1 MVVFWVIVGFLA
13 FFLLCVVLPTSLFTV
28 QQQTAAVIERF
39 GKFKR
44 VAGPG
49 IHMKAPLGIDSI
61 VARPTLRI
69 QQLDLKMESKTK
81 DDVTVE
87 LQLAIQFVIPSLDKV
102 FDAHYK
108 LVQPSKQMD
117 AWVFDSVRSKV
128 PFMQLNEVY
137 ENKDEIA
144 KEVEERLKERMHLYG
159 FEIVRALVNDV
170 IPPDKVKSAMNEV
183 NTQQRLQS
191 AAYAE
196 GEKNKII
203 IVKKAEAEAESKRL
217 QGEGIANQRKAI
229 VKGYKESIQD
239 FVKGIPVSSA
249 REVMDMVVVTQYF
262 DTLERLGTDA
272 RSKVIFLPSTPGAV
286 GDFMNQIRT
295 AFASGLEAEA
305 VGAPSGLGETTE
317 SPRQQVRIV
326 SREK

>member
-1 MVVFWVIVGFLA
+1 MVFFWLLVGFIL
-13 FFLLCVVLPTSLFTV
+13 FFLLFIVLPTSVFTV
-28 QQQTAAVIERF
+28 QQQTAAVIERW
-39 GKFKR
+39 GKFRK
-44 VAGPG
+44 VQGPG
-49 IHMKAPLGIDSI
+49 IHTRAPLGIDKI

-87 LQLAIQFVIPSLDKV
+87 LQLAIQFVIPGPDKV

-108 LVQPSKQMD
+108 LVEPSKQMD
-117 AWVFDSVRSKV
+117 AWVFDVVRSKV

-159 FEIVRALVNDV
+159 FEIVRALVNDL
-170 IPPDKVKSAMNEV
+170 IPPEKVRAAMNEV

-239 FVKGIPVSSA
+239 FVKGIPASNA

-262 DTLERLGTDA
+262 DTLERLGGDA
-272 RSKVIFLPSTPGAV
+272 RSKVVFLPSTPGAV
-286 GDFMNQIRT
+286 GDFMNQIRA
-295 AFASGLEAEA
+295 AFASSLEADTSDEPDL
-305 VGAPSGLGETTE
+305 GAPIT
-317 SPRQQVRIV
+317 PRQPMKIV
-326 SREK
+326 SRER

>member
-1 MVVFWVIVGFLA
+1 MVLFWIVVGIVL
-13 FFLLCVVLPTSLFTV
+13 FFLLFIVLPTSIFTV
-28 QQQTAAVIERF
+28 QQQTAAVIERW
-39 GKFKR
+39 GKFKK
-44 VAGPG
+44 VQGPG
-49 IHMKAPLGIDSI
+49 IHTRAPLGIDKI

-87 LQLAIQFVIPSLDKV
+87 LQLAIQFVIPGPDKV

-108 LVQPSKQMD
+108 LVEPSKQMD
-117 AWVFDSVRSKV
+117 AWVFDVVRSKV

-159 FEIVRALVNDV
+159 FEIVRALVNDL
-170 IPPDKVKSAMNEV
+170 IPPEKVRAAMNEV

-239 FVKGIPVSSA
+239 FVKGIPASNA

-262 DTLERLGTDA
+262 DTLERLGGDA
-272 RSKVIFLPSTPGAV
+272 RSKVVFLPSTPGAV

-295 AFASGLEAEA
+295 AFASSLETD
-305 VGAPSGLGETTE
+305 TTE
-317 SPRQQVRIV
+317 EPDLSAPVMPRQVKMV
-326 SREK
+326 SRER

>member
-1 MVVFWVIVGFLA
+1 MVLFWIIVGFIL
-13 FFLLCVVLPTSLFTV
+13 FFLLCIVLPTSVFTV
-28 QQQTAAVIERF
+28 QQQTAAVVERW
-39 GKFKR
+39 GKFRK
-44 VAGPG
+44 VQGPG
-49 IHMKAPLGIDSI
+49 IHTRAPLGIDKI

-87 LQLAIQFVIPSLDKV
+87 LQLAIQFVIPGPDKV

-108 LVQPSKQMD
+108 LVEPSKQMD
-117 AWVFDSVRSKV
+117 AWVFDVVRSKV
-128 PFMQLNEVY
+128 PFMKLNEVY

-159 FEIVRALVNDV
+159 FEIVRALVNDL
-170 IPPDKVKSAMNEV
+170 IPPEKVRAAMNEV
-183 NTQQRLQS
+183 NTQQRLQM

-239 FVKGIPVSSA
+239 FVKGIPASNA

-262 DTLERLGTDA
+262 DTLERLGGDA
-272 RSKVIFLPSTPGAV
+272 RSKVVFLPSTPGAV

-295 AFASGLEAEA
+295 AFASSMEAATGDE
-305 VGAPSGLGETTE
+305 PDLGETMV
-317 SPRQQVRIV
+317 PRPQMKMV
-326 SREK
+326 SRPK

>member
-1 MVVFWVIVGFLA
+1 MVFFWIVVGVIL
-13 FFLLCVVLPTSLFTV
+13 FFLLFIVLPTSIFTV
-28 QQQTAAVIERF
+28 QQQTAAVVERW
-39 GKFKR
+39 GKFRK
-44 VAGPG
+44 VQGPG
-49 IHMKAPLGIDSI
+49 IHTRAPLGIDKI

-87 LQLAIQFVIPSLDKV
+87 LQLAIQFVIPGPDKV

-108 LVQPSKQMD
+108 LVEPSKQMD
-117 AWVFDSVRSKV
+117 AWVFDVVRSKV
-128 PFMQLNEVY
+128 PFMKLNEVY

-159 FEIVRALVNDV
+159 FEIVRALVNDL
-170 IPPDKVKSAMNEV
+170 IPPEKVRAAMNEV

-239 FVKGIPVSSA
+239 FVKGIPASNA

-262 DTLERLGTDA
+262 DTLERLGGDA
-272 RSKVIFLPSTPGAV
+272 RSKVVFLPSTPGAV

-295 AFASGLEAEA
+295 AFASSLEADTGEE
-305 VGAPSGLGETTE
+305 PDLGE
-317 SPRQQVRIV
+317 SMVPRQPMKIV
-326 SREK
+326 SRPK

>member
-1 MVVFWVIVGFLA
+1 MVILWIVIGILA
-13 FFLLCVVLPTSLFTV
+13 FFGLVVVLPTSIFTV
-28 QQQTAAVIERF
+28 QQQTAAVVERF
-39 GKFKR
+39 GRFKR

-49 IHMKAPLGIDSI
+49 IHTKAPLGIDRI

-87 LQLAIQFVIPSLDKV
+87 LQLAIQFVVPGPEKV

-108 LVQPSKQMD
+108 LVEPSVQMD
-117 AWVFDSVRSKV
+117 AWVFDVVRSKV
-128 PFMQLNEVY
+128 PFMGLNEVY

-170 IPPDKVKSAMNEV
+170 IPPEKVKSAMNEV

-239 FVKGIPVSSA
+239 FVKGIPVSTA

-262 DTLERLGTDA
+262 DTLERLGGDA
-272 RSKVIFLPSTPGAV
+272 RSKVVFLPSTPGAV
-286 GDFMNQIRT
+286 GDFMNQIRV
-295 AFASGLEAEA
+295 AFASGMEADVDESEF
-305 VGAPSGLGETTE
+305 GAGETTAA
-317 SPRQQVRIV
+317 PKQVKTV
-326 SREK
+326 SRQR

>member
-1 MVVFWVIVGFLA
+1 MVVFWVFVGFLA
-13 FFLLCVVLPTSLFTV
+13 FFLLCIVLPTSIFTV
-28 QQQTAAVIERF
+28 QQQTAAVLERF
-39 GKFKR
+39 GRFIR

-49 IHMKAPLGIDSI
+49 IHMRAPLGIDRI

-87 LQLAIQFVIPSLDKV
+87 LQLAIQFVVPGPEKV

-108 LVQPSKQMD
+108 LVEPSVQMD
-117 AWVFDSVRSKV
+117 AWVFDVVRSKV
-128 PFMQLNEVY
+128 PFMGLNEVY

-170 IPPDKVKSAMNEV
+170 IPPEKVKSAMNEV

-239 FVKGIPVSSA
+239 FVKGIPVSTA

-262 DTLERLGTDA
+262 DTLERLGGDA
-272 RSKVIFLPSTPGAV
+272 RSKVVFLPSTPGAV
-286 GDFMNQIRT
+286 GDFMNQIRV
-295 AFASGLEAEA
+295 AFASGMEADVDESEF
-305 VGAPSGLGETTE
+305 GAGETTAA
-317 SPRQQVRIV
+317 PKQVRTV
-326 SREK
+326 SRQR